1 MKELRKRLQEGFT
14 LVEILIVVVIIGIL
28 ASVAIPTYLDYVKR
42 SYAADAKVHLKNI
55 VENAEIYLQENGTP
69 PSDIQTMQDE
79 GYLNI
84 RMSVHNKWSFEL
96 DLTEADGLMNG
107 TITATSLSGMKGGEG
122 HVVTYDLDSGEFS
135 GYGQRDDK

>member
-1 MKELRKRLQEGFT
+1 MKELRKKLQEGFT

-42 SYAADAKVHLKNI
+42 SYAADAKVNIKNI
-55 VENAEIYLQENGTP
+55 VENSEIYLQENGTP

-84 RMSVHNKWSFEL
+84 KMSTQNKWSFEL
-96 DLTEADGLMNG
+96 DLTEADGLMTG
-107 TITATSLSGMKGGEG
+107 TVSATSLSGMKGGEG
-122 HVVTYDLDSGEFS
+122 HMVSYDLESGEFT
-135 GYGQRDDK
+135 GYGQREEQ

>member
-1 MKELRKRLQEGFT
+1 MNRLRKRGQEGFT

-42 SYAADAKVHLKNI
+42 SYAADAKVNIKNI
-55 VENAEIYLQENGTP
+55 VENAEIYLQENGSP

-84 RMSVHNKWSFEL
+84 KMSTQNKWSFEL
-96 DLTEADGLMNG
+96 DLTEADGLLTG
-107 TITATSLSGMKGGEG
+107 TVNATSLSGMKGGEG
-122 HVVTYDLDSGEFS
+122 HMVSYDLESGEFT
-135 GYGQRDDK
+135 GYGQKDDK

>member
-1 MKELRKRLQEGFT
+1 MNKLRKKAQEGFT

-42 SYAADAKVHLKNI
+42 SYAADANVQLKNI
-55 VENAEIYLQENGTP
+55 VENAEIYLQENGSP

-79 GYLNI
+79 GYLNLKT
-84 RMSVHNKWSFEL
+84 STLNKWSFEL
-96 DLTEADGLMNG
+96 DLTESDGLMTG

-122 HVVTYDLDSGEFS
+122 HMVSFDLESGEFT
-135 GYGQRDDK
+135 GYGQRKSQ